1 MNDIGIPNFNPLQS
15 VWGQFGP
22 RQTKIPLN
30 TTLNILMYD
39 WECVPNISNLICRKH
54 KSNRNSSFWN
64 MINCSD
70 QYFKIIIF
78 ELIRKWT
85 KKIEGLLYNRKWR
98 FFTISEK
105 LVWLFVLY
113 PQYMCHTNICW
124 NSRLRGLRVGCGTY
138 GSPGSSLLMGRV
150 MKFLDY
156 GEGHELS
163 HLWWGPWTFVIFNGE
178 GHELQ

>member
-85 KKIEGLLYNRKWR
+85 KKFEGLLYNRKWR
-98 FFTISEK
+98 FFHNIRETCLIVCTLPTIHVS
-105 LVWLFVLY
+105 Y
-113 PQYMCHTNICW
+113 QYMLKQPTERAK
-124 NSRLRGLRVGCGTY
+124 SGLR
-138 GSPGSSLLMGRV
+138 
-150 MKFLDY
+150 D
-156 GEGHELS
+156 
-163 HLWWGPWTFVIFNGE
+163 LWITR
-178 GHELQ
+178 